1 MTTKLTARLAAF
13 GLSAIVTLAVL
24 GSVDFLAT
32 ADAPTPSGVVAST
45 LQPKG

>member
-1 MTTKLTARLAAF
+1 MKTNWTARIAAF
-13 GLSAIVTLAVL
+13 GMSVLVTLAVL

-32 ADAPTPSGVVAST
+32 NDTPAPAGVVAST